1 MRRRAA
7 KESLEKL
14 RQFCFNAR
22 SGGRVACRWTAGPA
36 SRRRGPRKMDVQPPA
51 SLTIRLA
58 PTDNVVVSRADLLEG
73 TAIPAEGVAAR
84 TRIPTGHKVA
94 PRAIAEGAPVVK
106 YDQVIGFATQAIA
119 AGDHVHV
126 HNCGMAEFDRDYAF
140 CEGARPTAMV
150 PEAERATFQGYR
162 RPDGRSEE
170 HTSELQSLMRISY
183 AVFCL
188 KKKKQN

>member
-1 MRRRAA
+1 
-7 KESLEKL
+7 
-14 RQFCFNAR
+14 
-22 SGGRVACRWTAGPA
+22 
-36 SRRRGPRKMDVQPPA
+36 MDVQPPA
-51 SLTIRLA
+51 SRTSRLA
-58 PTDNVVVSRADLLEG
+58 PTDNGVGSRADLLEG

-94 PRAIAEGAPVVK
+94 TRAIAEGAPVVK

-150 PEAERATFQGYR
+150 PEAERATFQGSP
-162 RPDGRSEE
+162 RPDGRAGKRNYLGIL
-170 HTSELQSLMRISY
+170 TP
-183 AVFCL
+183 V
-188 KKKKQN
+188 N